1 MLDKIV
7 DRARN
12 GGAEI
17 VAHLKTG
24 SAYYAPSA
32 AAVQMA
38 EAIVRDKKRV
48 LPCAAWLQG
57 EYGYRDIFLGVPC
70 KIGAG
75 GLEQIIEVELTSNE
89 KVALGKSAQAV
100 KESMALVKL

>member
-1 MLDKIV
+1 M
-7 DRARN
+7 
-12 GGAEI
+12 
-17 VAHLKTG
+17 
-24 SAYYAPSA
+24 
-32 AAVQMA
+32 
-38 EAIVRDKKRV
+38 

-89 KVALGKSAQAV
+89 KVALGKSAKAV
-100 KESMALVKL
+100 EETMALVKL